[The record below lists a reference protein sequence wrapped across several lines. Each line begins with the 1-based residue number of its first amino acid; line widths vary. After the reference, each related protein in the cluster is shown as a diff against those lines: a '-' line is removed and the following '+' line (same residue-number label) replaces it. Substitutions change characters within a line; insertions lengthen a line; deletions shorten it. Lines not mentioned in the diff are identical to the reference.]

1 MITLT
6 KITFSKKDAKTLVR
20 ILDAACR
27 ELNKDVEDRSESF
40 RFLSEE
46 NIKRFTESISYKI
59 YSSKAEEITITMKDT
74 EAE

>member
-6 KITFSKKDAKTLVR
+6 KITLTKKDAR
-20 ILDAACR
+20 ILVKLLDASGR

-59 YSSKAEEITITMKDT
+59 YSNKAEEITITMKDT
-74 EAE
+74 EEE

>member
-6 KITFSKKDAKTLVR
+6 KIIFTKKDAKILVKL
-20 ILDAACR
+20 LDTVGT
-27 ELNKDVEDRSESF
+27 ELAKNVEDRSDSF